1 MKTAPLEGGN
11 QGPIEPDP
19 GVIFIPTTNNMKW
32 LARSAVGVLRN
43 PASMGSVHLLWVLHG
58 MREVEVSDMGGDRVL
73 VSFPNEESMKIFL
86 QQQHDWISLWFS
98 SFKPWQDGGRA
109 VNRRCWI
116 QVRGIPL
123 NIWCEEFFEFI
134 GSLLGRLVRVHPSTE
149 QRKNLGAAWMEILA
163 TQGETIAKSLMVKVL
178 NRSYKIEVVEVGC
191 EEVDESS
198 MSSMAT
204 RSQQFELQETDEA
217 PAAGE
222 GEEQYPGSREQRP
235 GGGEIDGVIP
245 EIEGDPFNLMPL
257 ISERNLRSKKGKN
270 VAAENGI
277 NEPIISPSSL
287 VTESQVNH
295 RLLKQQG
302 TGPVFPRSSLGS
314 SFQASPTPTY
324 NPYGPLEGNDDDDD
338 TQGPPGFTKVIS
350 TPRNK
355 HVSCASLKTPA
366 QTHSASYNPT
376 DPDYILFLENRLAK
390 AISLARVSTR
400 KKFKKVNPQGH
411 VTSADY
417 SQCHATR
424 ECKVESVSTIANFQ
438 H

>member
-1 MKTAPLEGGN
+1 M
-11 QGPIEPDP
+11 Q
-19 GVIFIPTTNNMKW
+19 
-32 LARSAVGVLRN
+32 
-43 PASMGSVHLLWVLHG
+43 
-58 MREVEVSDMGGDRVL
+58 
-73 VSFPNEESMKIFL
+73 IFL

-98 SFKPWQDGGRA
+98 SFKPWQDGDRA

-123 NIWCEEFFEFI
+123 NIWSEEFFEFI

-149 QRKNLGAAWMEILA
+149 QRKNLGAAWMEILT

-178 NRSYKIEVVEVGC
+178 NRSYKIEVVEGGGC

-217 PAAGE
+217 SAAGE

-257 ISERNLRSKKGKN
+257 ISERNLR
-270 VAAENGI
+270 
-277 NEPIISPSSL
+277 
-287 VTESQVNH
+287 
-295 RLLKQQG
+295 R
-302 TGPVFPRSSLGS
+302 TGPVYPRSNVGS

-324 NPYGPLEGNDDDDD
+324 NPYRPLEGNDDDDD

-355 HVSCASLKTPA
+355 HASCASLKTISSASPA

-417 SQCHATR
+417 TTHSATR
-424 ECKVESVSTIANFQ
+424 RENVMLHQSSPQPTANIESSDIPSMQEVVKTVAVGDELGWNRVEGRQQMLMMAQELIVKEQAEWSKSKPNV
-438 H
+438 